1 MIMAFIMSKAGRY
14 VIGALAAFA
23 LLAAAYAYVD
33 HKGYQRAEAHYTAV
47 INKDRAERA
56 EADANEQRRQT
67 IANNAAKKREAEA
80 IAEIDRLESEN
91 TEIRRKM
98 RDEAAKDPDAG
109 RIAISPDGVQR
120 LNSIR

>member
-1 MIMAFIMSKAGRY
+1 MMALILSKTGRY
-14 VIGALAAFA
+14 VLSGIAAVVLAW
-23 LLAAAYAYVD
+23 AAYAYVD

-47 INKDRAERA
+47 IAKDRAERA

-91 TEIRRKM
+91 TEIRKRM
-98 RDEAAKDPDAG
+98 RDEAAQDPDAG
-109 RIAISPDGVQR
+109 RIAIGSDGVQR